1 MFSDVKYLDYN
12 ENKYMIDD
20 YFYIMLEWR
29 KSKALEALK
38 NYCNKRG
45 NAVNEEMRCSFADE
59 IPVEDEEYFG
69 ASGVVFYVDYP
80 AADEDSAII
89 VSYQEFYD
97 IVEEKFKEF
106 AKKNSEK
113 SLEINILL
121 EKLYNN
127 LQLK

>member
-45 NAVNEEMRCSFADE
+45 NAVNEEMRCFDKHIRDYRVIYIESFSSADTM
-59 IPVEDEEYFG
+59 Y
-69 ASGVVFYVDYP
+69 
-80 AADEDSAII
+80 
-89 VSYQEFYD
+89 
-97 IVEEKFKEF
+97 
-106 AKKNSEK
+106 KN
-113 SLEINILL
+113 IR
-121 EKLYNN
+121 KLNF
-127 LQLK
+127 